1 VIDDASHEYGL
12 SRASFEIVFPRLRT
26 GGLYVIEDWQ
36 WAHIDGP
43 AYQSGGRFAGKP
55 ALSNLIFEL
64 MIAYGGNPDLFW
76 NIVVRDW
83 FVAIQKG
90 SRQLAPGFRLDDLMR
105 MRGAT
110 LTLI

>member
-1 VIDDASHEYGL
+1 
-12 SRASFEIVFPRLRT
+12 
-26 GGLYVIEDWQ
+26 
-36 WAHIDGP
+36 
-43 AYQSGGRFAGKP
+43 
-55 ALSNLIFEL
+55 
-64 MIAYGGNPDLFW
+64 
-76 NIVVRDW
+76 VVRDW